1 MISDRENEAERRA
14 LFNSLAL
21 NVITKLE
28 SFEEITQ
35 VQFAGK
41 YRAAFY
47 DILAWEEQNAPF
59 RLPEDLKLFYTTAFN
74 GVNLRWLSSVSN
86 KPTVIGEIKLND
98 LKSIIPPAASV
109 TLPPLSDGSDY
120 AAAFA
125 LYSHPEVGDILLV
138 YDAHSDDAATSVWF
152 RDNST
157 NECSYV
163 CATFTHLLRIM
174 VVHLGIIGWPRAFTP
189 QGLSASTQS
198 WMMIFCKER
207 LCVDRCGIHATLN
220 S

>member
-1 MISDRENEAERRA
+1 MIADRENEAERRA

-21 NVITKLE
+21 NVITRLE
-28 SFEEITQ
+28 AFEEITQ
-35 VQFAGK
+35 VHFAGK

-47 DILAWEEQNAPF
+47 DVLAWEEQNAPL

-74 GVNLRWLSSVSN
+74 GVNLRWLSNVSN
-86 KPTVIGEIKLND
+86 KPVVIGEIKVND
-98 LKSIIPPAASV
+98 LKSIVPSTASFS
-109 TLPPLSDGSDY
+109 LPSFADGSDY

-125 LYSHPEVGDILLV
+125 LYNHPEVGDIFLV
-138 YDAHSDDAATSVWF
+138 YDAHSDDAQTSIWF
-152 RDNST
+152 RDSAT
-157 NECSYV
+157 NEWSYV

-189 QGLSASTQS
+189 HGLSASTQS
-198 WMMIFCKER
+198 WMMLFCKER
-207 LCVDRCGIHATLN
+207 LCIDRCGMHA